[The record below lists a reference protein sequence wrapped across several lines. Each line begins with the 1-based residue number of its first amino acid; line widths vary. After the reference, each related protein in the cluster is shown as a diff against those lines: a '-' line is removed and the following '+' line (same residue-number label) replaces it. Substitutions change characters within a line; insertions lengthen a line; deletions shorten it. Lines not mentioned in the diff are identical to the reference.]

1 MRNPFR
7 TTAGSRSLRWL
18 ANGAIWFYALL
29 LGFPLYYLITASFKD
44 NSQIFLAP
52 FSLPESEMLVTR
64 PQYREMEPT
73 GFQNYEEAWN
83 AVFLDT
89 ALVNSFYVTI
99 GSLLITLLLCIPAA
113 YALARSGGKVVLWM
127 ERYFSVGLLIPG
139 FAALVP
145 TVLLA
150 IQLGMFQKRE
160 FLILVYPA
168 GALPLS
174 VILLTHFMRSIPSVL
189 EESAVIDG
197 ASQFQILRHIYVPLS
212 APGIA
217 TVVILNFVGF
227 WNEFL
232 YALVVAGI
240 NDRIRTI
247 QVAIPGLIRES
258 VTEFGVLA
266 AGTIVSILP
275 VYILYIILNRRMESA
290 LTEGAVKG

>member
-1 MRNPFR
+1 
-7 TTAGSRSLRWL
+7 
-18 ANGAIWFYALL
+18 
-29 LGFPLYYLITASFKD
+29 
-44 NSQIFLAP
+44 
-52 FSLPESEMLVTR
+52 
-64 PQYREMEPT
+64 
-73 GFQNYEEAWN
+73 
-83 AVFLDT
+83 
-89 ALVNSFYVTI
+89 
-99 GSLLITLLLCIPAA
+99 
-113 YALARSGGKVVLWM
+113 M

-150 IQLGMFQKRE
+150 IQLGMFQTRE

-174 VILLTHFMRSIPSVL
+174 VILLTHFMRSIPPVL

-258 VTEFGVLA
+258 ITEFGVLA